1 MTRSKLLAPM
11 VRFASEWSS
20 ESSAMNTKRGTA
32 RLLRERK
39 GSGTPM
45 LGGTF
50 SSRIYATSDP
60 T

>member
-1 MTRSKLLAPM
+1 MTRSASHAPM
-11 VRFASEWSS
+11 VRFVSGWSS
-20 ESSAMNTKRGTA
+20 ESSAMNMKRVTA